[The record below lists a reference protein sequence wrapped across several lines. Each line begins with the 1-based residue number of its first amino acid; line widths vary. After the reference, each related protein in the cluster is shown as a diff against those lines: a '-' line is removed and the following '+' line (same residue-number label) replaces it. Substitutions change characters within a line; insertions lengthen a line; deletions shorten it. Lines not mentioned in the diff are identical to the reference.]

1 MGGGGG
7 TPGPTAEEKKL
18 GELASNKYDMA
29 ASLSGGADYLTQ
41 DAQVDRTQRYTELA
55 LGDTARMLGAMKE
68 TPASPVTGPVD
79 LSSNLLAINAGR
91 TQADL
96 ETAAKQN
103 ALAQNSL
110 GTVADSTAAMHQEGL
125 RKQALAQSQQ
135 ELKAASTQGLV
146 NMASSLGTVYAMNHK
161 KINAGVSD
169 LFKSAEAPKLK
180 INTPWEGR

>member
-7 TPGPTAEEKKL
+7 TPGPTEEEKKL
-18 GELASNKYDMA
+18 GELAGKKYEMA
-29 ASLSGGADYLTQ
+29 STLSGGADYLTQ

-68 TPASPVTGPVD
+68 TPSSPVTGPVD

-96 ETAAKQN
+96 ESAAKQN
-103 ALAQNSL
+103 ALAQTSL
-110 GTVADSTAAMHQEGL
+110 GNVADSTAAMHQEGL

-135 ELKAASTQGLV
+135 ELDDASTQGLV
-146 NMASSLGTVYAMNHK
+146 NMASSLGTVYAMNRN

-169 LFKSAEAPKLK
+169 LFKGVSAPKLK
-180 INTPWEGR
+180 INTPWGGR

>member
-7 TPGPTAEEKKL
+7 TPGPTEEEIKL
-18 GELASNKYDMA
+18 GELASEKYDMA

-79 LSSNLLAINAGR
+79 LSSNLLAINAGK

-96 ETAAKQN
+96 DTAAKQN

-125 RKQALAQSQQ
+125 RKQALAQAEQ
-135 ELKAASTQGLV
+135 EYEDASTQGLV
-146 NMASSLGTVYAMNHK
+146 NMASSLGTVYAMNRK
-161 KINAGVSD
+161 KINQGVTD
-169 LFKSAEAPKLK
+169 LFKPASKLK
-180 INTPWEGR
+180 VNTPWGGR